1 MLRTLFYLLF
11 VKPLV
16 LVMLGINARGSE
28 HLPLSGPAIVVAN
41 HNSHL
46 DTIALLS
53 LFPLR
58 LINKIHPVAAA
69 DYFLRNPFIK
79 WFALNIAGIIPIERR
94 MREKGND
101 VFIPVVEALDRGA
114 IVIIFPEGTRGQ
126 PETMSKMKN
135 GIGHLLYERPDVPVI
150 PVFFYGLGKCLP
162 KGEVILVPFFVDAFI
177 GEPLHWEGGR
187 QLFMDKLAKT
197 MCELQSQAVR
207 VTDDEFPQKM
217 D

>member
-16 LVMLGINARGSE
+16 LVMLGISVRGRE
-28 HLPLSGPAIVVAN
+28 HLPVSGPAIVVAN

-46 DTIALLS
+46 DTMALMS
-53 LFPLR
+53 LFPLSV
-58 LINKIHPVAAA
+58 IDKVHPVAAA
-69 DYFLRNPFIK
+69 DYFLRNPIIS
-79 WFALNIAGIIPIERR
+79 WFALTIAGIIPLERR

-101 VFIPVVEALDRGA
+101 VFNPVIEALDRGS

-126 PETMSKMKN
+126 PETMGRLKN

-150 PVFFYGLGKCLP
+150 PVFFHGLGKCLP

-177 GEPLHWEGGR
+177 GEPLHWDGGR
-187 QLFMDKLAKT
+187 QLFMDKLTKT
-197 MCELQSQAVR
+197 ITALQSQAVR
-207 VTDDEFPQKM
+207 ITDE
-217 D
+217 

>member
-16 LVMLGINARGSE
+16 LLVLGINARGKE
-28 HLPLSGPAIVVAN
+28 HLPVSGPAIIVAN

-46 DTIALLS
+46 DTMVLMS

-58 LINKIHPVAAA
+58 LISKVRPVAAV
-69 DYFLRNPFIK
+69 DYFLCNRFIR

-94 MREKGND
+94 MREPGQHI
-101 VFIPVVEALDRGA
+101 FTPAIEALDSGA
-114 IVIIFPEGTRGQ
+114 IVIIFPEGTRGE
-126 PETMSKMKN
+126 PEMRGKMKN
-135 GIGHLLYERPDVPVI
+135 GIGHLLSQRPDVPVI

-177 GEPLHWEGGR
+177 GEPLHWEGSR
-187 QLFMDKLAKT
+187 QLFMDKLEKT
-197 MCELQSQAVR
+197 MSELQSQAVIA
-207 VTDDEFPQKM
+207 TDD
-217 D
+217 